1 MHGPACTGF
10 FSRTSIFFCLLHT
23 NLTPLKLCALIEML
37 PYPLL
42 MKFDLHKISD
52 IVHSVETVAK
62 QEHVYGICIIVYS
75 TWNTSDTT
83 QVCILTV
90 QTAEVM

>member
-1 MHGPACTGF
+1 
-10 FSRTSIFFCLLHT
+10 
-23 NLTPLKLCALIEML
+23 ML

-90 QTAEVM
+90 QTAEVMWGKQEFQWQYSSSAISSLQPVTTPDKYYS